1 LSVLLRSTTHMEG
14 SQMFN
19 DNGSFLLAML
29 EFFIFFAWIM
39 CLFYVFADIF
49 RSHDLGGGAKT
60 FWCVFIIIV
69 PFLGVFVYLIARG
82 HGMTQ
87 RTIDQQKQLQAQQ
100 DAYVRSVVA
109 TGGGGSSAE
118 QIASAKKL
126 LDEGAITQAE
136 FDQMKAKAL
145 AAT

>member
-1 LSVLLRSTTHMEG
+1 
-14 SQMFN
+14 MF
-19 DNGSFLLAML
+19 

-60 FWCVFIIIV
+60 VWCIFIIIV

-87 RTIDQQKQLQAQQ
+87 RSIEQQQQ
-100 DAYVRSVVA
+100 I
-109 TGGGGSSAE
+109 
-118 QIASAKKL
+118 QQQ
-126 LDEGAITQAE
+126 QAE
-136 FDQMKAKAL
+136 YVAFGRRHEQRRFECRADRHRRRSCSTTARSPRRSS
-145 AAT
+145 TR

>member
-1 LSVLLRSTTHMEG
+1 
-14 SQMFN
+14 MFN

-49 RSHDLGGGAKT
+49 RSHDLGGGSKT
-60 FWCVFIIIV
+60 FWCIFIIIL

-87 RTIDQQKQLQAQQ
+87 RSIEQQQQMQQQQAE
-100 DAYVRSVVA
+100 YVRSVVA
-109 TGGGGSSAE
+109 TGGAGGSSAD
-118 QIASAKKL
+118 QIASAQKL
-126 LDEGAITQAE
+126 LDEGTITQEE

-145 AAT
+145 AS